1 MRLDFF
7 LHKTRKRGTVDFFAK
22 RGLSITRLDE
32 IEDQI
37 AMQKCA
43 EYRNLGFVCP
53 SGLQEGFLTTAAI
66 DNIDKNFTSVMS
78 SNSFHGST
86 ISIFQHTDANTPF
99 QEQSFKLDFTR
110 NTTSFSL
117 PESYT
122 EIKPTRECHTE
133 ALVTSE

>member
-1 MRLDFF
+1 
-7 LHKTRKRGTVDFFAK
+7 
-22 RGLSITRLDE
+22 
-32 IEDQI
+32 
-37 AMQKCA
+37 MQKCA
-43 EYRNLGFVCP
+43 EYRNLGFVYP

-66 DNIDKNFTSVMS
+66 DNIDKHFTSVVMS
-78 SNSFHGST
+78 SNSFHGTT

-133 ALVTSE
+133 ALVTSEYTSNIDTSGTKVKHFASQWI